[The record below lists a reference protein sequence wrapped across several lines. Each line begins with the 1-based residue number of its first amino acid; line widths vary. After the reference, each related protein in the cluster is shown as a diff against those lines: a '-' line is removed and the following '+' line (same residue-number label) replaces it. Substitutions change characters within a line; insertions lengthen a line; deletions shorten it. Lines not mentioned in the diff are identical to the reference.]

1 MLLFQFAVIESILFC
16 SKNYLYLS
24 FFFFFFFQSIVV
36 RLFGKPNEAL
46 KTVPE
51 NGQMNK
57 TYGILRPCSNQPLV
71 KARTQALATNS
82 SIALTH
88 ATNHQKSTSN
98 FVRTSVSSFSHKHK
112 PLLMSGNGWV

>member
-1 MLLFQFAVIESILFC
+1 M
-16 SKNYLYLS
+16 
-24 FFFFFFFQSIVV
+24 
-36 RLFGKPNEAL
+36 RLFGKQNEAL

-82 SIALTH
+82 SIALAH

-112 PLLMSGNGWV
+112 PLLMTGNGWV